1 MQKRDQKQ
9 GKGIERVGYTGDAR
23 KEMNEPVMNGEV
35 RCLKS
40 ANGEMRCLEFTARR
54 QRERRPGKR
63 EREMPEKAKRGKR
76 LTSEQFWVWWEW
88 DRGMAGWTGLL
99 RQ

>member
-23 KEMNEPVMNGEV
+23 KEMNEPVMNGEM
-35 RCLKS
+35 RCLK
-40 ANGEMRCLEFTARR
+40 FTARR